1 MINLSSHLK
10 LKLLREAFPTYK
22 TSPIVHLSLCYHA
35 CTVHLAG
42 NPQPLPH
49 SVPLLS
55 GKNASLHLCMH
66 TLISDVT
73 QQLLHPSSEQL
84 ITADYLSCIDNT
96 CHIHLYPFHISSSN
110 CHLLCRSSVMALIF
124 PPPHT
129 NS

>member
-10 LKLLREAFPTYK
+10 LKLPREAFPTYK
-22 TSPIVHLSLCYHA
+22 TSPIVHLSLCYHV

-84 ITADYLSCIDNT
+84 ITCRVLTTPATPPHSPLPFPHLFIKLSFTLPILCNGS
-96 CHIHLYPFHISSSN
+96 HLSSSA
-110 CHLLCRSSVMALIF
+110 H
-124 PPPHT
+124 
-129 NS
+129 

>member
-10 LKLLREAFPTYK
+10 LKLPREAFPTYK

-84 ITADYLSCIDNT
+84 ITCRVLTTPATFTSTLSTSLHQTVIYSADPL
-96 CHIHLYPFHISSSN
+96 
-110 CHLLCRSSVMALIF
+110 
-124 PPPHT
+124 
-129 NS
+129 